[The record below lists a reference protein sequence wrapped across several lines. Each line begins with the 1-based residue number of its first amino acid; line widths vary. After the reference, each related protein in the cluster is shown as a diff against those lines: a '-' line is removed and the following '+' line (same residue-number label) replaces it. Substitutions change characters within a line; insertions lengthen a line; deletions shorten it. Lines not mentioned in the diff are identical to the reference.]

1 MNIQEIIDD
10 SSNFLKGKGI
20 KSSSLDSEILL
31 ASVLK
36 KSRKYVIVNQKK
48 NLSDSKI
55 EDYKKLIYKRSKGE
69 PIAYLIKK
77 KYFWN
82 HDFFVT
88 KNVLIPRPDTE
99 LIISEVLK
107 LTKHKK
113 NLSILD
119 IGVGTGCI
127 LLTLLKEKT
136 AFRGTGID
144 ISKKCIDTSK
154 INAKKLKILGKVKL
168 IKTNVDNFIQGKYDI
183 IISNPPYIKK
193 HLINYLEKDIVS
205 FEPRSA
211 LDGGLDGLSEINR
224 VINATSKLIK
234 KNGKLILEI
243 AFDQTRLVKN
253 LLIKNGFFI
262 NRVLKDYSN
271 NDRCIISTKID

>member
-1 MNIQEIIDD
+1 MNIQEIIDE

-31 ASVLK
+31 ARVLK

-82 HDFFVT
+82 HVFFVT

-136 AFRGTGID
+136 GFRGTGID

-183 IISNPPYIKK
+183 IISNPPYIKSLSIK
-193 HLINYLEKDIVS
+193 NLEEDIWLH
-205 FEPRSA
+205 EPKIA
-211 LDGGLDGLSEINR
+211 LDGGNDGFSQIRE
-224 VINATSKLIK
+224 VIKKSSILIK
-234 KNGKLILEI
+234 KKGMLFLEVG
-243 AFDQTRLVKN
+243 FDQINNTKKILLENRFYINEIVKD
-253 LLIKNGFFI
+253 LG
-262 NRVLKDYSN
+262 N
-271 NDRCIISTKID
+271 NYRCLISTKI